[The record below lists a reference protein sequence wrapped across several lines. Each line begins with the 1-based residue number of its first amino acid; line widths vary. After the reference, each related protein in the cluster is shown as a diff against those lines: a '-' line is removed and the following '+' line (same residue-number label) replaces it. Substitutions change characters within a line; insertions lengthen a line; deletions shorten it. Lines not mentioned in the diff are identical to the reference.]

1 VDDAASD
8 ALIFPSN
15 DFLFLPFSF
24 MTRLHKKFFLL
35 LQLCMLLTA
44 IGVGSNAWAQGQ
56 EATIRKNLSERIP
69 QIPRIE
75 EITRSPMPGL
85 YEIRLSTN
93 EIYYSDAE
101 GNFLIQGSLIDTKNK
116 RNLTEERE
124 AKLSAIDFA
133 SLPIK
138 DAITIVRGNGKRKLA
153 VFEDPNCGYCK
164 RFERDLAKV
173 DNVTVYLFL
182 YPILG
187 DDSMTKSRNVWCAK
201 DPVLAWTQLMLKE
214 QALTS
219 ASCNTAAI
227 DRNVEFGRKS
237 KITGTP
243 TLIAQDGA
251 RVPGAIN
258 TVQIEK
264 MLADASK

>member
-1 VDDAASD
+1 MSY
-8 ALIFPSN
+8 IY
-15 DFLFLPFSF
+15 
-24 MTRLHKKFFLL
+24 KK
-35 LQLCMLLTA
+35 LQLVLHALALLMLLCLGTTA
-44 IGVGSNAWAQGQ
+44 LAQGH
-56 EATIRKNLSERIP
+56 EAVIRKNLSERIP

-75 EITRSPMPGL
+75 EITRSPMAGL

-101 GNFLIQGSLIDTKNK
+101 GNFLIQGSLIDTKSK

-124 AKLSAIDFA
+124 AKLSAIDFS
-133 SLPIK
+133 SLPFK

-173 DNVTVYLFL
+173 DNITIYLFL

-187 DDSMTKSRNVWCAK
+187 DDSVTKSRNVWCSK
-201 DPVLAWTQLMLKE
+201 DPVGAWTQVMSKDQPLPN
-214 QALTS
+214 AN
-219 ASCNTAAI
+219 CNTAAV
-227 DRNVEFGRKS
+227 DRNLEFGRKF

-243 TLIAQDGA
+243 TLIAQDGS

-258 TVQIEK
+258 TMQIEK
-264 MLADASK
+264 MLSDASK

>member
-1 VDDAASD
+1 
-8 ALIFPSN
+8 
-15 DFLFLPFSF
+15 
-24 MTRLHKKFFLL
+24 
-35 LQLCMLLTA
+35 
-44 IGVGSNAWAQGQ
+44 
-56 EATIRKNLSERIP
+56 
-69 QIPRIE
+69 
-75 EITRSPMPGL
+75 L

-101 GNFLIQGSLIDTKNK
+101 GNFLIQGSLIDTKSK

-124 AKLSAIDFA
+124 AKLSAIEFS

-173 DNVTVYLFL
+173 DNVTIYLFL

-187 DDSMTKSRNVWCAK
+187 DDSVNKSRNVWCAK
-201 DPVLAWTQLMLKE
+201 DPAAAWTQLMLKD
-214 QALTS
+214 QTLANVN
-219 ASCNTAAI
+219 CNSAAI

>member
-1 VDDAASD
+1 MA
-8 ALIFPSN
+8 
-15 DFLFLPFSF
+15 
-24 MTRLHKKFFLL
+24 
-35 LQLCMLLTA
+35 
-44 IGVGSNAWAQGQ
+44 
-56 EATIRKNLSERIP
+56 
-69 QIPRIE
+69 
-75 EITRSPMPGL
+75 GL

-101 GNFLIQGSLIDTKNK
+101 GNFLIQGSLIDTKSK

-124 AKLSAIDFA
+124 AKLSAIDFGT
-133 SLPIK
+133 LPFK

-173 DNVTVYLFL
+173 DNITIYLFL

-187 DDSMTKSRNVWCAK
+187 DDSVTKSRNVWCSK
-201 DPVLAWTQLMLKE
+201 DPAGAWAQVMTKE
-214 QALTS
+214 LPLPNTN
-219 ASCNTAAI
+219 CNTAAV
-227 DRNVEFGRKS
+227 DRNVEFGRKF

-243 TLIAQDGA
+243 TLIAQDGS

-258 TVQIEK
+258 TMQIEK
-264 MLADASK
+264 MLLDASK

>member
-1 VDDAASD
+1 M
-8 ALIFPSN
+8 N
-15 DFLFLPFSF
+15 
-24 MTRLHKKFFLL
+24 RLHKHIFLV
-35 LQLCMLLTA
+35 LQTCMLLIA
-44 IGVGSNAWAQGQ
+44 VGFGFNAFGQGQ

-75 EITRSPMPGL
+75 EITRSPMAGL

-101 GNFLIQGSLIDTKNK
+101 GNFLIQGSLIDTKSK

-124 AKLSAIDFA
+124 AKLSAIDFGT
-133 SLPIK
+133 LPFK

-173 DNVTVYLFL
+173 DNVTIYLFL

-201 DPVLAWTQLMLKE
+201 DPAGAWSQVMTKE
-214 QALTS
+214 QTIPNAN
-219 ASCNTAAI
+219 CNIAAI
-227 DRNVEFGRKS
+227 ERNVEFGRKF

-258 TVQIEK
+258 TMQIEK
-264 MLADASK
+264 MLLDASK

>member
-1 VDDAASD
+1 
-8 ALIFPSN
+8 
-15 DFLFLPFSF
+15 
-24 MTRLHKKFFLL
+24 
-35 LQLCMLLTA
+35 MLLIA
-44 IGVGSNAWAQGQ
+44 IGFGCNAFAQGQ

-69 QIPRIE
+69 QSPRIE
-75 EITRSPMPGL
+75 EITRSPMAGL

-101 GNFLIQGSLIDTKNK
+101 GNFLIQGSLIDTKSK

-133 SLPIK
+133 GLPFK

-173 DNVTVYLFL
+173 DNVTIYLFL

-187 DDSMTKSRNVWCAK
+187 DDSMAKSRNVWCAK
-201 DPVLAWTQLMLKE
+201 DPAGGWSQLMTKE
-214 QALTS
+214 QTIPNAN
-219 ASCNTAAI
+219 CNIAAI
-227 DRNVEFGRKS
+227 ERNVEFGRKF

-243 TLIAQDGA
+243 TLIAQDGS

-258 TVQIEK
+258 TIQIEK
-264 MLADASK
+264 MLLDASK

>member
-1 VDDAASD
+1 
-8 ALIFPSN
+8 
-15 DFLFLPFSF
+15 
-24 MTRLHKKFFLL
+24 MTRLHKNIFSTLQACILL
-35 LQLCMLLTA
+35 IALG
-44 IGVGSNAWAQGQ
+44 IGSNTFAQGQ
-56 EATIRKNLSERIP
+56 EATIRKNLNDRIP

-75 EITRSPMPGL
+75 EITRSPMAGL

-101 GNFLIQGSLIDTKNK
+101 GNFLIQGSLIDTKSK

-124 AKLSAIDFA
+124 AKLSAIEFA
-133 SLPIK
+133 GLPFK
-138 DAITIVRGNGKRKLA
+138 DAITIIRGNGKRKLA

-164 RFERDLAKV
+164 RFERDLSKV
-173 DNVTVYLFL
+173 DNITIYLFL

-187 DDSMTKSRNVWCAK
+187 EDSVAKSRNVWCSK
-201 DPVLAWTQLMLKE
+201 DPVTAWTQVMGKE
-214 QALTS
+214 QPLPNTH
-219 ASCNTAAI
+219 CNTTAI
-227 DRNVEFGRKS
+227 DRNVEFGRKF

-243 TLIAQDGA
+243 TLIAQDGS

-264 MLADASK
+264 MLSDASK

>member
-1 VDDAASD
+1 MSYIYKKLHLVLH
-8 ALIFPSN
+8 ALG
-15 DFLFLPFSF
+15 
-24 MTRLHKKFFLL
+24 LL
-35 LQLCMLLTA
+35 MLLCLGTT
-44 IGVGSNAWAQGQ
+44 VLAQGH
-56 EATIRKNLSERIP
+56 EAVIRKNLSERIP

-75 EITRSPMPGL
+75 EITRSPMAGL

-101 GNFLIQGSLIDTKNK
+101 GNFLIQGSLIDTKSK

-133 SLPIK
+133 GLPFK

-173 DNVTVYLFL
+173 DNITIYLFL

-187 DDSMTKSRNVWCAK
+187 DDSVTKSRNVWCSK
-201 DPVLAWTQLMLKE
+201 DPAGAWTQVMSKDQPLPN
-214 QALTS
+214 AN
-219 ASCNTAAI
+219 CNTAAV
-227 DRNVEFGRKS
+227 DRNVEFGRKF

-243 TLIAQDGA
+243 TLIAQDGS

-258 TVQIEK
+258 TMQIEK
-264 MLADASK
+264 MLSDASK